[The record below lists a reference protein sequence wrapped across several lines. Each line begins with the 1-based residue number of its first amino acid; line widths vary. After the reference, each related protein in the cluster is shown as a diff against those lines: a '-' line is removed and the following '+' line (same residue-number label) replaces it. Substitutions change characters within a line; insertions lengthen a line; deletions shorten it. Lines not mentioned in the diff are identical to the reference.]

1 MIENLSSL
9 FWKCLSFLLEK
20 KKKKKSLFWEMSTFA
35 FVLFCLKKKK
45 KIHQGNF
52 ERWRLGWLYAIRPIN
67 FLYSNLKKHK
77 QSLAQFCRLFK
88 LHTQPTTANGY
99 FSSLFSFLSFFL
111 LCFFSFFFTGSDDG
125 GSFLSFFLPLAA
137 YSLSSSPVLL
147 YKAHFFFLGFLKVQ
161 TVSLCVLKPRE
172 E

>member
-1 MIENLSSL
+1 MKICQAYFGNVFL
-9 FWKCLSFLLEK
+9 FFWK
-20 KKKKKSLFWEMSTFA
+20 KKKEKSLFWEMSTFA

-99 FSSLFSFLSFFL
+99 FSSLFSSLFFPPPLLLFLLHRFRRWGLFSLFLSSSRCL
-111 LCFFSFFFTGSDDG
+111 FSFFFTGASIQ
-125 GSFLSFFLPLAA
+125 
-137 YSLSSSPVLL
+137 SP
-147 YKAHFFFLGFLKVQ
+147 FFFSW
-161 TVSLCVLKPRE
+161 VS
-172 E
+172 

>member
-1 MIENLSSL
+1 
-9 FWKCLSFLLEK
+9 
-20 KKKKKSLFWEMSTFA
+20 MSTFA

-99 FSSLFSFLSFFL
+99 FSSLFFPPPLLPFLLHRFRRWVLFSLFLSSSRCL
-111 LCFFSFFFTGSDDG
+111 FSFFFIGASIQSPFFFSWVSWKLKLSLSAFWNPERNNKKE
-125 GSFLSFFLPLAA
+125 GSFYLIQCS
-137 YSLSSSPVLL
+137 
-147 YKAHFFFLGFLKVQ
+147 
-161 TVSLCVLKPRE
+161 VLKK
-172 E
+172 

>member
-9 FWKCLSFLLEK
+9 FWKYLSFLLE
-20 KKKKKSLFWEMSTFA
+20 KKKKSLFWEMSTFA

-99 FSSLFSFLSFFL
+99 FSFLSFFL

-125 GSFLSFFLPLAA
+125 GSFLSLFLPLAA

-147 YKAHFFFLGFLKVQ
+147 YKAHFFFPGFLE
-161 TVSLCVLKPRE
+161 S
-172 E
+172 

>member
-1 MIENLSSL
+1 MKICQAYFGNVLLFFWKKKKEKSL
-9 FWKCLSFLLEK
+9 FWK
-20 KKKKKSLFWEMSTFA
+20 MSTFA

-111 LCFFSFFFTGSDDG
+111 
-125 GSFLSFFLPLAA
+125 PLAA
-137 YSLSSSPVLL
+137 SSLSSSPVFVSGFVCKRVTW
-147 YKAHFFFLGFLKVQ
+147 KARRVFFRVLAFCLFLNL
-161 TVSLCVLKPRE
+161 
-172 E
+172 

>member
-20 KKKKKSLFWEMSTFA
+20 KKKKACFGWEMSTSA

-45 KIHQGNF
+45 KIQ
-52 ERWRLGWLYAIRPIN
+52 EMLRMPIN

-111 LCFFSFFFTGSDDG
+111 
-125 GSFLSFFLPLAA
+125 PLAA

-147 YKAHFFFLGFLKVQ
+147 YKAHFFFLGFLKVE
-161 TVSLCVLKPRE
+161 TVSLCVLKPRKE
-172 E
+172 

>member
-20 KKKKKSLFWEMSTFA
+20 KKKKACFGWEMSTSA

-45 KIHQGNF
+45 KIQ
-52 ERWRLGWLYAIRPIN
+52 EMLRMPIN

-161 TVSLCVLKPRE
+161 TVSLCVLKPRKE
-172 E
+172 